1 MPLRL
6 PPPERFVRKSR
17 GNGRRS
23 LSSSPSFN
31 SISAIA
37 AFMRS
42 TGELNM
48 AELQNQETRR
58 KHENRAHRSSHLLQS
73 LRRPAAGMD
82 RRQARLLLNA
92 WTGAQMHVAALKA
105 YGQERPQSGPQESDD
120 GDVDSLA
127 VFMEHSSM
135 AFPMRLTNSAT
146 WPDSS
151 AIRPSSDVDWVAGA
165 PAQVHR
171 CSASAASSVSSSA
184 PESPYS
190 PAAGVTVLQRQQLH
204 QTIGLSSVL
213 SGTDTAPNLLQTST
227 VGTTQKSHQEILSA
241 LKMLEEHAD
250 RTKHER
256 L

>member
-1 MPLRL
+1 
-6 PPPERFVRKSR
+6 
-17 GNGRRS
+17 
-23 LSSSPSFN
+23 
-31 SISAIA
+31 
-37 AFMRS
+37 
-42 TGELNM
+42 M

-135 AFPMRLTNSAT
+135 AFPMRLTNS
-146 WPDSS
+146 WPDSL
-151 AIRPSSDVDWVAGA
+151 AIRPSSDVDWVACA
-165 PAQVHR
+165 PAQEHR